1 MFASLDRGETLD
13 NGVMVAGCVVMR
25 LALLFLWTQVVR
37 DDPDRAPAARTYI
50 VMVGTL
56 QLCWVQLVIL
66 KVPVALSLALFGLLI
81 VIEMTA
87 PFVAERKVSTPW
99 HPHHIAERYGLLI
112 IITLGEVIL
121 GTVASLNALV
131 HGEAG
136 WSIDAAVLAIA
147 GIGLTFGCWWVYFAV
162 PWAEPLAR
170 HRERGFLFGYGHF
183 VLFAALAAMGG
194 GLHVAAYALEGEAEM
209 GTVAVVL
216 SVVLP
221 FALYVATFYALY
233 SVLLRT
239 FDPFHLGLLAAT
251 ATALAAAVV
260 LAAAGVDMV
269 ACLLVV
275 AVAPVITIVGYETV
289 GHRHIAAVLERL

>member
-1 MFASLDRGETLD
+1 M
-13 NGVMVAGCVVMR
+13 
-25 LALLFLWTQVVR
+25 Q
-37 DDPDRAPAARTYI
+37 
-50 VMVGTL
+50 
-56 QLCWVQLVIL
+56 
-66 KVPVALSLALFGLLI
+66 
-81 VIEMTA
+81 
-87 PFVAERKVSTPW
+87 
-99 HPHHIAERYGLLI
+99 
-112 IITLGEVIL
+112 
-121 GTVASLNALV
+121 
-131 HGEAG
+131 
-136 WSIDAAVLAIA
+136 
-147 GIGLTFGCWWVYFAV
+147 
-162 PWAEPLAR
+162 
-170 HRERGFLFGYGHF
+170 RGFLFGYGHF
-183 VLFAALAAMGG
+183 VLFAALAGMGG

-269 ACLLVV
+269 VCLLVV

-289 GHRHIAAVLERL
+289 GHRHIATVLERL